1 MSTRTGR
8 TFAARLS
15 LLIFLTLEIAL
26 FPKVQEST
34 SDVWSYT
41 AYLSV
46 IVVVLFA
53 LFACRCKGEEH
64 LVRLGLLLTLVADYF
79 LVIEDNSHLL
89 GVETFLLVQLAYFVY
104 LLFREERASV
114 RLANFLTRILL
125 CAVLLSAAYIIL
137 GEETD
142 TLSLVSVVY
151 YANLLANIVFAFMC
165 GRKER
170 IFAIGLA
177 LFALC
182 DLCVGI
188 ESLAYFYLNTDIS
201 SFFYNDRLNLSWL
214 FYQPSQVLIALSLY
228 FNTDK

>member
-46 IVVVLFA
+46 IAVVLFA

-64 LVRLGLLLTLVADYF
+64 LVRLGLLLTLAADYF
-79 LVIEDNSHLL
+79 LVIEYNSHLL
-89 GVETFLLVQLAYFVY
+89 GVETFLLVQLAYFLY
-104 LLFREERASV
+104 LLFREDRASV
-114 RLANFLTRILL
+114 RFANFLTRILL

-151 YANLLANIVFAFMC
+151 YANLLTNIFFAFML
-165 GRKER
+165 GRKEM
-170 IFAIGLA
+170 IFAIGLT

-228 FNTDK
+228 FKNE